1 MTGPRFMTQTDL
13 TPEGITALFSR
24 DGSYLCA
31 RWGRPVA
38 PVIFGLADDSLAI
51 FRGALQAVL
60 NDIRQPMTDTDPEMG
75 ANLMFF
81 FVRDWT
87 ELDHV
92 PDLEKLTGQPDLV
105 ARLTQAEA
113 DQYRIFRFD
122 QDGAIH
128 ACLTFV
134 NMSGALRDAH
144 PGVLA
149 EALAVRSVLTFAQD
163 VLPSPELA
171 GLLRAAYDPVMPAA
185 AHDPSHALR
194 LSARALRETTR
205 GQAQ

>member
-1 MTGPRFMTQTDL
+1 MTQTDL
-13 TPEGITALFSR
+13 TPEALTPDAIARLFTR
-24 DGSYLCA
+24 GDSYLCA

-38 PVIFGLADDSLAI
+38 PVIFGLADESLAI

-75 ANLMFF
+75 ANMMLF
-81 FVRDWT
+81 FVRDWAD
-87 ELDHV
+87 LDHV
-92 PDLEKLTGQPDLV
+92 PDLEKLTGQPGLV
-105 ARLTQAEA
+105 ARLAAAQA

-122 QDGAIH
+122 QDGAIR

-134 NMSGALRDAH
+134 NMSGALHDAH
-144 PGVLA
+144 PGALA
-149 EALAVRSVLTFAQD
+149 EVLAVRSVLTFAQD

-171 GLLRAAYDPVMPAA
+171 ALLRAAYDPVMPAA

-194 LSARALRETTR
+194 LSARALRENSRRKTP
-205 GQAQ
+205 